1 MKRTNKAHQNHA
13 VAYLRVSTTEQAD
26 EGVSLEAQEAALR
39 AYCTMRGLE
48 LVEVIT
54 DPGVSAGKPLAAREG
69 GRRVLDL
76 VRTGKAGAVVAYKL
90 DRLFRDCADCLTV
103 TATWDRTNVAL
114 HLVDL
119 GGQAVDTSTAM
130 GRFFLTVMA
139 GAAELERN
147 VIRERTA
154 MAMSHKRT
162 RREYC
167 GGEAPY
173 GWRIDGA
180 HLVPHDAE
188 QTVMRCAREL
198 REAGLSLR
206 KIGVELEVR
215 GMLPRCGRKWHAV
228 TVRSLVNGDLE
239 TRNPETQEG
248 VA

>member
-1 MKRTNKAHQNHA
+1 MMAA
-13 VAYLRVSTTEQAD
+13 STL
-26 EGVSLEAQEAALR
+26 SLGMLTAR
-39 AYCTMRGLE
+39 AFW
-48 LVEVIT
+48 I
-54 DPGVSAGKPLAAREG
+54 AR
-69 GRRVLDL
+69 R
-76 VRTGKAGAVVAYKL
+76 KAGLLSGFGPPA
-90 DRLFRDCADCLTV
+90 
-103 TATWDRTNVAL
+103 
-114 HLVDL
+114 
-119 GGQAVDTSTAM
+119 
-130 GRFFLTVMA
+130 
-139 GAAELERN
+139 
-147 VIRERTA
+147 RTA

-215 GMLPRCGRKWHAV
+215 GMLPRCGLKWHAV

-239 TRNPETQEG
+239 TRSPETQEG